1 MRMTEHGFG
10 RKGLR
15 QNFRTCEPGFKQAIY
30 TYVTPKT
37 NQLNNNFTYAHTF
50 LIPNSKL

>member
-15 QNFRTCEPGFKQAIY
+15 QNFRTCEHGFK
-30 TYVTPKT
+30 VF
-37 NQLNNNFTYAHTF
+37 NQVGNRQYFQLVEKKKYFA
-50 LIPNSKL
+50 